1 MDGAEGTG
9 KLIKRESRQ
18 NWQDNAEYSEDLK
31 PLKIVGVTE
40 CFKHEVICSFNGKLS
55 KVDSRRVVNA
65 VSTVFQAR

>member
-1 MDGAEGTG
+1 MDGAEGPG

-55 KVDSRRVVNA
+55 KVDSRREVNA

>member
-1 MDGAEGTG
+1 MGGAEGTG

-55 KVDSRRVVNA
+55 KVDSRREVNA